1 MNIPEDFRLGDGK
14 KITKKDFGY
23 LLKIQGTLLSGD
35 EEEVRLGS
43 EGDELNELE
52 LPIWDSFVK
61 VIFQASLVLDLI
73 VNKEYEDAKTQL
85 EILKTCENEAI
96 PKFINIQSNPEAK
109 SKYPTLAKYISED
122 FQTYSQVLERSLDL
136 SESREWQSKSGSHAS
151 HIPPPLSS
159 KSGFETFDDF
169 SLHSGYSRK
178 SSKSGSDSSGTS
190 MATANEEILKT
201 ISEKIKELQAK
212 EVSEK
217 EPDKKIELITEQ
229 EEQEYNE
236 IKNVDE
242 SKVFLD
248 KIRSKFQETGQ
259 TLTFKILEELIIEYL
274 ELLEF
279 SKKFKTMFEQK

>member
-43 EGDELNELE
+43 EINNLSSSFTQAGLTNTHDLLYSLGKGDELNELE

-159 KSGFETFDDF
+159 KS
-169 SLHSGYSRK
+169 
-178 SSKSGSDSSGTS
+178 
-190 MATANEEILKT
+190 
-201 ISEKIKELQAK
+201 
-212 EVSEK
+212 
-217 EPDKKIELITEQ
+217 
-229 EEQEYNE
+229 
-236 IKNVDE
+236 
-242 SKVFLD
+242 
-248 KIRSKFQETGQ
+248 
-259 TLTFKILEELIIEYL
+259 
-274 ELLEF
+274 
-279 SKKFKTMFEQK
+279 